1 MNSYNNI
8 LLASHG
14 TIGSEAAVSY
24 ALKLCQAGA
33 SLHHLIVVPE
43 FWKGMMGDDWL
54 NNGISR
60 DRFARYLESE
70 LGQESDQHIQ
80 KVRDQAE
87 SSKIQYSHEIQMGE
101 PYDCLMAASAKQH
114 FDLVIIGSKRPKG
127 TPGLNSKMALDK
139 LSGKLHVPLLIV
151 PYPQQ

>member
-1 MNSYNNI
+1 MISFNKI

-14 TIGSEAAVSY
+14 TVGSNAAVNY
-24 ALKLCQAGA
+24 ALSLGQPGA
-33 SLHHLIVVPE
+33 LLHHLIVVPE

-70 LGQESDQHIQ
+70 LGRETDEHIQ
-80 KVRDQAE
+80 SVQQRAE
-87 SSKIQYSHEIQMGE
+87 SASFEYHHDIQMGE
-101 PYDCLMAASAKQH
+101 PHDCLIALSAQQA
-114 FDLVIIGSKRPKG
+114 FDIAVIGSRRPKG
-127 TPGLNSKMALDK
+127 TPGLNSKMVLDK
-139 LSGKLHVPLLIV
+139 LSGHVNTSLLII

>member
-1 MNSYNNI
+1 MNNFNNI

-24 ALKLCQAGA
+24 VLTLCQAGA

-54 NNGISR
+54 NNGVSR

-70 LGQESDQHIQ
+70 LGRETDQHIQ
-80 KVRDQAE
+80 SVREQAE
-87 SSKIQYSHEIQMGE
+87 SANIQYHHVIQVGE
-101 PYDCLMAASAKQH
+101 PYACVIAASTEQT
-114 FDLVIIGSKRPKG
+114 FDLVVIGSKRPKG
-127 TPGLNSKMALDK
+127 TPGLNSRMALDK
-139 LSGKLHVPLLIV
+139 LSGQLNTPLLIV
-151 PYPQQ
+151 PYPTQ